1 MALNEEIEKTY
12 VDNLVDYVEVNR
24 KEPVNNG
31 MLLLLPKEE
40 LEDEASPI
48 TASIKCRG
56 SRGGEFYNY
65 SGCGNTFNCNH
76 PIVRQFIVDSLR
88 YWVTKM
94 HVDGFRFDPA
104 SITTRGSS
112 LFDAINVYGNQ
123 VEDDLLTTGS
133 PLTNPSLIDMISNDP
148 ILRGVGIYLPC
159 YDILCNYMEEYS
171 SQNAASMTHC
181 ITCYPIE
188 LTRCWCQACWQYSV
202 EYLLSSILDSDVT
215 DIVAAA
221 VLSGNRNFEGRV
233 HPLTRANY
241 LASPPLVVAYAL
253 VGTSVY
259 YQGINR
265 ARVEQMEDRL
275 KEDILLEAARYGN
288 KILVTDELPDGQ
300 MVDQW
305 EPVTPTLSKHHYRV
319 YLEIQT
325 RKFLVDY
332 ERIPATDEKSPKE
345 HDFDTLV
352 DRISRADLKT
362 EIIFNYQMGH
372 GRTTTGMVTATL
384 IYLNRIG
391 ASG

>member
-1 MALNEEIEKTY
+1 MALNEEIEKAY

-48 TASIKCRG
+48 TASTKCRG
-56 SRGGEFYNY
+56 SREFYNY

-88 YWVTKM
+88 YWVTEM

-104 SITTRGSS
+104 SIMTRGCS

-171 SQNAASMTHC
+171 SQNAASMTPYVPLVAGSVARSLAC

-188 LTRCWCQACWQYSV
+188 LARTRMQVIIVSLEANLNLQGCFLQGVSV
-202 EYLLSSILDSDVT
+202 KLVGNTVWSTLFHQFLIVMSHQTMGKNSLAPGSGVVTKYLLQRYI
-215 DIVAAA
+215 IAAA

-233 HPLTRANY
+233 YPLTRANY

-253 VGTSVY
+253 VGTVDIDFENQPTGPQRTERMAKHRRNHSGMWFNQY
-259 YQGINR
+259 HLLIFGIT
-265 ARVEQMEDRL
+265 ASLCGSKPSEGVFVRL
-275 KEDILLEAARYGN
+275 LLSMSLTIVVSFEVFDGKE
-288 KILVTDELPDGQ
+288 
-300 MVDQW
+300 
-305 EPVTPTLSKHHYRV
+305 
-319 YLEIQT
+319 
-325 RKFLVDY
+325 
-332 ERIPATDEKSPKE
+332 
-345 HDFDTLV
+345 
-352 DRISRADLKT
+352 
-362 EIIFNYQMGH
+362 
-372 GRTTTGMVTATL
+372 
-384 IYLNRIG
+384 
-391 ASG
+391 